1 MLNTNILLFVKN
13 VTSENQIVT
22 KCYLPTQKFL
32 KIFPNT
38 SLGVI

>member
-22 KCYLPTQKFL
+22 KCYLPMQKLLFAN
-32 KIFPNT
+32 I
-38 SLGVI
+38 SI